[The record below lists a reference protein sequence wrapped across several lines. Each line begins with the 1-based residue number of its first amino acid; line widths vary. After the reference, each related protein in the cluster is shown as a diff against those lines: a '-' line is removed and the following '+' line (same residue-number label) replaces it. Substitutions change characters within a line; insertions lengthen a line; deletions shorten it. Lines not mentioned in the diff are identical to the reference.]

1 MSSNGKNSSTVSGK
15 SSVSQTVGRSVFTV
29 SSSFH
34 LVPPVA
40 LRGRRRPGLC
50 EDDGGALR
58 GRRRPGLCEDD
69 GGALRGRRRPGLCED
84 DGGALRGRRRPGR
97 CEDEGGGA
105 PRRCGGGAPRR
116 CGGGAPLHRRWLGL
130 DDLRRVRSG

>member
-34 LVPPVA
+34 LVPPV
-40 LRGRRRPGLC
+40 
-50 EDDGGALR
+50 ALR